1 MIDEVQASWEEH
13 SEAKAELGTA
23 GDLAADAGTLVGLQD
38 SLLKPLHGLDG
49 RELAAV
55 HGI

>member
-23 GDLAADAGTLVGLQD
+23 GDLAADAGTLVGVED
-38 SLLKPLHGLDG
+38 SLLKPLH
-49 RELAAV
+49 
-55 HGI
+55 